1 MSLSVTSSPSSHSE
15 NNDDFGN
22 FLERYCNRCRKSC
35 PVALFAGRRVDYK
48 TCLNCRNRGTP
59 VPVCPDFGEFIPIEQ
74 LADSFDNSP
83 SLDTDIIFDG
93 HLFIDDGHIDNTDEQ
108 LIDAIYLVVEHAGG
122 FRYTKK
128 NIANPKK
135 RHSVAFLGLCAQRTD
150 VNKQRPPNELVR
162 LGQCMTTYDCGGE
175 LSGVI
180 YRQQRWI
187 TLTVKHQE
195 QHEPHNEDEHPSM
208 PIEVR
213 EFITTHAHQLTSGD
227 LFAQVQRQF
236 GRADDQMVSSRI
248 LVREYQDAGFR
259 ERIMTLVNNDNNDNY
274 SSDYL
279 AN

>member
-74 LADSFDNSP
+74 LADSFDDSP

-108 LIDAIYLVVEHAGG
+108 LIDAIYLV
-122 FRYTKK
+122 
-128 NIANPKK
+128 
-135 RHSVAFLGLCAQRTD
+135 RTD

-259 ERIMTLVNNDNNDNY
+259 ERIMSLVNNDNNDNY